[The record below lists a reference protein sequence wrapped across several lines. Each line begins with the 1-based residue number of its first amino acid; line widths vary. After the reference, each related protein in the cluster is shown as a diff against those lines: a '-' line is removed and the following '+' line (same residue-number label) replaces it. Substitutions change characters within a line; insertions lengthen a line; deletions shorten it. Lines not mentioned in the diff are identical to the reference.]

1 MYLHPLLSTVPPDER
16 LELVHQIEVRTF
28 RRNEVVMPQDDS
40 TECLYCVGDGLLRVV
55 VADTHGHE
63 DVTTDFIKRDEV
75 YLASAFE
82 ESRTRSGTSLV
93 AALPSSVQIVPWRE
107 FHRLCGR
114 YPEVLFGLL
123 RLEAKRAAML
133 RKQLRRVSCSA
144 SEALVSRTLHEL
156 TQLAPV
162 GTSGYDKRITQVVI
176 ASYTGLSREQV
187 NKTMREFESQG
198 LVEKDGAAVRVPP
211 QFAYS
216 DFQAPVSP
224 GGEASPVPA
233 PAPAPAPAR
242 PPAVSRP
249 KASESCHS
257 CESGDDDYDPFH
269 EPL

>member
-16 LELVHQIEVRTF
+16 LELVHHIEVRTF
-28 RRNEVVMPQDDS
+28 RRNEVVMPQDDP

-55 VADTHGHE
+55 VADTLGNE
-63 DVTTDFIKRDEV
+63 DVTTDFVKRDELF
-75 YLASAFE
+75 LASAFE
-82 ESRTRSGTSLV
+82 ETRTKSGTSLI

-107 FHRLCGR
+107 LHRLCSK
-114 YPEVLFGLL
+114 YPEVLFGLM
-123 RLEAKRAAML
+123 RLEAKRTVML

-216 DFQAPVSP
+216 DFQVPFALGGEGSPAPVQQEPAEAHP
-224 GGEASPVPA
+224 GVSQTFIDQLELPGA
-233 PAPAPAPAR
+233 PR
-242 PPAVSRP
+242 R
-249 KASESCHS
+249 KT
-257 CESGDDDYDPFH
+257 DFH
-269 EPL
+269 EPS